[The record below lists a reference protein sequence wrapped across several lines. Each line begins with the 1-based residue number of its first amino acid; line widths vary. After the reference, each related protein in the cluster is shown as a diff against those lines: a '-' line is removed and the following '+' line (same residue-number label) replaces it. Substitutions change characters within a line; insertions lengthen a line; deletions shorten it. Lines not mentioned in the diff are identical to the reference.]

1 MVIRLDDFFMKQ
13 KFSLFF
19 SGVVVKN
26 TGNRWGGG
34 GDGVWEKVSV
44 LFQGLSIYIAVYVF
58 FSFLSYSSTFS
69 FLVNSKTLPS
79 GHSAT
84 DPTANPSPRRAHR
97 PRWRMLP
104 F

>member
-44 LFQGLSIYIAVYVF
+44 LFQGQVYILQCMFF
-58 FSFLSYSSTFS
+58 FSSFHISSTFS
-69 FLVNSKTLPS
+69 FLVNSEDF
-79 GHSAT
+79 A
-84 DPTANPSPRRAHR
+84 
-97 PRWRMLP
+97 
-104 F
+104 